1 MVKVLPH
8 KPRYTY
14 HEYVS
19 AIAKYGSQRKAAAE
33 LGVSAKTLKVH
44 LKRGPDWKP
53 AKRHNIIDPITRKF
67 ISVAVYEAN
76 KLEAAVKN
84 AENREEKAHGRSD
97 VMAHPPP
104 EEAVRVRKKKKRRSE
119 CKDGVPAIVK
129 DRTTGRLKRND
140 ECGDDKRDRIASE
153 FLDKQIAA
161 ALERTSNKSR

>member
-1 MVKVLPH
+1 MGKGYPNT
-8 KPRYTY
+8 PRYVY
-14 HEYVS
+14 EQYVRMVTE
-19 AIAKYGSQRKAAAE
+19 KGSRKAAAVHM
-33 LGVSAKTLKVH
+33 GVALSTLNKH
-44 LKRGPDWKP
+44 MKRGPNWKREVYVP
-53 AKRHNIIDPITRKF
+53 IVDPITRKF
-67 ISVAVYEAN
+67 ISAAVYEAN

-97 VMAHPPP
+97 VMARVPP